1 MLRLL
6 PYKTHKLNK
15 MAKSKD
21 YLKKSFD
28 SIDWRQI
35 SKSQIEKEVEES
47 ALEVLEKTGRI
58 KTASAIYQKA

>member
-1 MLRLL
+1 
-6 PYKTHKLNK
+6 

-28 SIDWRQI
+28 SMDWKQI
-35 SKSQIEKEVEES
+35 SKSQIAKEVEES